1 MVIDRAAPMWYNG
14 ISNRA
19 NSPLI
24 QQPKVAEREDIN
36 MARIYDKNG
45 AKMGLQAICGE
56 LVESM
61 TVEQKKVLAEATDR
75 YNFDNDQM
83 KLAHG
88 ILDTY
93 RHIESTTEQ
102 GQRVR
107 KLMDNLMT
115 KYQKSTPAT
124 GDDLAF
130 YRNVISEIHK

>member
-1 MVIDRAAPMWYNG
+1 
-14 ISNRA
+14 
-19 NSPLI
+19 
-24 QQPKVAEREDIN
+24 
-36 MARIYDKNG
+36 MARIYDKSGN
-45 AKMGLQAICGE
+45 KMGLQAICGE

-61 TVEQKKVLAEATDR
+61 TAEQKKLLADATDK
-75 YNFDNDQM
+75 YSFDNDQM

-93 RHIESTTEQ
+93 RSIESTTEQ

-115 KYQKSTPAT
+115 KYQKSTPANS
-124 GDDLAF
+124 DDMVF

>member
-1 MVIDRAAPMWYNG
+1 MWYNG

-19 NSPLI
+19 NSPPI
-24 QQPKVAEREDIN
+24 QQPRVAEREDIN
-36 MARIYDKNG
+36 MARIYDKSG

-61 TVEQKKVLAEATDR
+61 TAEQKKVLAEATDR

-93 RHIESTTEQ
+93 RHIEYTGS
-102 GQRVR
+102 QRVR
-107 KLMDNLMT
+107 FPL
-115 KYQKSTPAT
+115 PP
-124 GDDLAF
+124 
-130 YRNVISEIHK
+130 IHR

>member
-1 MVIDRAAPMWYNG
+1 
-14 ISNRA
+14 
-19 NSPLI
+19 
-24 QQPKVAEREDIN
+24 
-36 MARIYDKNG
+36 MARIYDKSG

-61 TVEQKKVLAEATDR
+61 TAEQKKVLAEATDR

-130 YRNVISEIHK
+130 YHNVISEIHK